1 MWQTLAF
8 YVAKLPC
15 SETRGEPTPQRE
27 REREKEGRENK
38 KGRKDERKKERKK
51 HPVLTSNP
59 KQFCMS
65 FSVSIL
71 FLMAKASF
79 LDSFLL
85 FLSVSITSSS
95 ARSERNRLH

>member
-1 MWQTLAF
+1 MLAF
-8 YVAKLPC
+8 YVVKLPC
-15 SETRGEPTPQRE
+15 SETRGEPTPRQRE
-27 REREKEGRENK
+27 RENK
-38 KGRKDERKKERKK
+38 KEDRKKDRRK

-95 ARSERNRLH
+95 ARSERERVQ